1 VASSYK
7 VAHGKSTDNTTS
19 RIAALQFWDCPTT
32 PFDGG
37 TNTTSAGLHAEVYD
51 DREEARNP

>member
-1 VASSYK
+1 VAQ
-7 VAHGKSTDNTTS
+7 GKSTDNTTS
-19 RIAALQFWDCPTT
+19 RIAAPQFLDCPTT
-32 PFDGG
+32 LFDGR